1 MLFQSGNEDI
11 TGGYKVRLDF
21 DTILPDDIEFET
33 FVRTQCVG
41 VKRFPERNATTVMFQ
56 STVDYAEIDDREHFP
71 FSFVI
76 KSTRGYHHKSTNV
89 AEFLKKND
97 CKCPTFWKF
106 FSQSLIL
113 PIGVSNCERPEMSRK
128 NSKEPIQNFSPK

>member
-1 MLFQSGNEDI
+1 MLFKSGNEDI

-106 FSQSLIL
+106 FS
-113 PIGVSNCERPEMSRK
+113 
-128 NSKEPIQNFSPK
+128 